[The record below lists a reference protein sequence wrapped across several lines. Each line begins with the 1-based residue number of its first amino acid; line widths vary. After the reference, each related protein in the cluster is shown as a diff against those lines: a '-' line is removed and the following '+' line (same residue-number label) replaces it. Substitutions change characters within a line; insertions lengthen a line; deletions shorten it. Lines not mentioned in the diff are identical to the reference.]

1 MLCCIFATI
10 CGMIDYV
17 YICPEPG
24 GTIMKILLDGMGGDN
39 APKAVVEG
47 AVMAAREFE
56 HEIILIGDEER
67 LEKALKEASGH
78 KRPANIS
85 ICHAS
90 EVITNNEAPALA
102 IRRKK
107 DSSIVVGMNM
117 LKRGEGDLFI
127 SAGSTGALLAGG
139 LLIIGRIKGI
149 DRPAICTIY
158 PILGKEASLLCDA
171 GANAECKANNLVD
184 FAIMSSI

>member
-1 MLCCIFATI
+1 
-10 CGMIDYV
+10 
-17 YICPEPG
+17 
-24 GTIMKILLDGMGGDN
+24 MKILLDGMGGDN

-127 SAGSTGALLAGG
+127 SAGSTGAL
-139 LLIIGRIKGI
+139 GRRSPDHRTDQGHRPTRHLHHISDTRQRGI
-149 DRPAICTIY
+149 APLRRRR
-158 PILGKEASLLCDA
+158 ER
-171 GANAECKANNLVD
+171 
-184 FAIMSSI
+184 